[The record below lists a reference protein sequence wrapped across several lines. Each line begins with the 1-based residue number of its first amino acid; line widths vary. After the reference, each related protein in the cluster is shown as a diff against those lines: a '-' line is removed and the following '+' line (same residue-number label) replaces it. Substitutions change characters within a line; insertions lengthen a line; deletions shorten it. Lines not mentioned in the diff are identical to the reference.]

1 MATLLEH
8 ERTQTQTQA
17 QPQTQEAQLHNAG
30 IKERYRRLAEAE
42 ERQFNEN
49 NATENTVRASV
60 LAPERPVF
68 TAPITENVPT
78 VEQTPTVTEYV
89 RNLVE
94 SPAFT
99 TEKFGGVREEKP
111 VAVQA
116 PVEMPAQAPVA
127 AVAAMEEAQ
136 YSLSNMAKIVM
147 AAFVALVTVML
158 AVICINTQI
167 INQKTLQLQALE
179 AHRAELLEES
189 AEIES
194 RIAQAR
200 SEEAIREYANS
211 QGMIERQP

>member
-1 MATLLEH
+1 MATLLEY
-8 ERTQTQTQA
+8 ERTET

-42 ERQFNEN
+42 ERQFGES
-49 NATENTVRASV
+49 NATENAIRASV
-60 LAPERPVF
+60 LAPERPAF
-68 TAPITENVPT
+68 TSPVTENIPS
-78 VEQTPTVTEYV
+78 VEQMPTVTEYV
-89 RNLVE
+89 RTRIE

-99 TEKFGGVREEKP
+99 TEKFSGITEEAP

-127 AVAAMEEAQ
+127 TVAVSQEAQ
-136 YSLSNMAKIVM
+136 YSLSRMAKVVM
-147 AAFVALVTVML
+147 AAFATLVAVML

-167 INQKTLQLQALE
+167 ISQKTLRLQALE
-179 AHRAELLEES
+179 EQRAELLEEN
-189 AEIES
+189 AEIQS

-211 QGMIERQP
+211 QGMIKNNG